1 MSGNN
6 ALGDS
11 TGIGPYAATT
21 VEADSSISAGDA
33 VALDQGSSDARYKLA
48 DSANSG
54 TAAIDQVFGI
64 AAEDASDGDRF
75 TVQTSGSV
83 IANVESTISQGARL
97 TSGTTGGRLAD
108 GDGTP
113 IRAVSGSGGT
123 DSSGTSLGSN
133 EAEVL
138 L

>member
-6 ALGDS
+6 SLGDS
-11 TGIGPYAATT
+11 TGVGPYAATT
-21 VEADSSISAGDA
+21 VEADSDISAGDV
-33 VALDQGSSDARYKLA
+33 VALDQGASDQRYKLA
-48 DSANSG
+48 DPANSG
-54 TAAIDQVFGI
+54 TADIDQSFAV
-64 AAEDASDGDRF
+64 AKEDISSGNRG

-83 IANVESTISQGARL
+83 IANVASGVSQGARL
-97 TSGTTGGRLAD
+97 TTSTTAGQLAD

-113 IRAVSGSGGT
+113 IRAFSAEGGT
-123 DSSGTSLGSN
+123 DSMGTDLSAN